1 MFKYALILPLIVASF
16 LLGYFASNSQ
26 REQVYAIVIVTI
38 GFVAVGYLFLV
49 KHKKWGAEKRTKKIA
64 ATALITVFLFSAVI
78 GTQFVRWAEANPV
91 PVYSLTMPEEYINY
105 TVCRVNGSLWA
116 KVDGIYPLNKV
127 DVECQRGMDD
137 TGLVFSAD
145 TLTLVYPTP
154 PGTTNISIKVD
165 EIELKWSNY
174 TQSVP
179 EALHYTAVGDW
190 PMISCTI
197 YPIFDKLTLKIHYEH
212 PIMLINGSNTFLYDL
227 NLSPYLSQ
235 WSNKSAAHFN
245 IRFETEITDIQA
257 YTITT
262 DGTLNHVDYT
272 VTQDGDAK
280 TMSLQVISE
289 YSESLPGDLI
299 ISFTENKDPERTT
312 RSFLDTSSRTELAYT
327 IVAVTSV
334 AVVVMLGYLFS
345 RRKNRETK
353 NKLANMT

>member
-1 MFKYALILPLIVASF
+1 
-16 LLGYFASNSQ
+16 
-26 REQVYAIVIVTI
+26 
-38 GFVAVGYLFLV
+38 
-49 KHKKWGAEKRTKKIA
+49 
-64 ATALITVFLFSAVI
+64 
-78 GTQFVRWAEANPV
+78 
-91 PVYSLTMPEEYINY
+91 
-105 TVCRVNGSLWA
+105 
-116 KVDGIYPLNKV
+116 
-127 DVECQRGMDD
+127 
-137 TGLVFSAD
+137 
-145 TLTLVYPTP
+145 
-154 PGTTNISIKVD
+154 
-165 EIELKWSNY
+165 
-174 TQSVP
+174 
-179 EALHYTAVGDW
+179 
-190 PMISCTI
+190 
-197 YPIFDKLTLKIHYEH
+197 
-212 PIMLINGSNTFLYDL
+212 MLINGSNTFLYDL

-299 ISFTENKDPERTT
+299 ISFTENKEPERTT